1 MIKKY
6 QQFLLEKVKQS
17 DFDRN
22 FQKIDSRQKVDQ
34 FDPEL
39 NSEKSYMERMRKDFG
54 QKIRGLSEYF
64 DSFFSNLSDNTTSK

>member
-6 QQFLLEKVKQS
+6 QQFLLEKVSQS
-17 DFDRN
+17 EFDRN
-22 FQKIDSRQKVDQ
+22 FQKIDSHQKIDQ
-34 FDPEL
+34 FDTEL

-64 DSFFSNLSDNTTSK
+64 VKRYVN